1 MWECHLERRSEEHRD
16 TAAVGGVPGEDTP
29 RLHEV
34 RLPHVVVHPHHRRQF
49 GQLEGTHPAVTRRL
63 DHMIRTGM
71 RVHEVHSMPPHGSLC
86 LLTRFGG
93 ILPGWVTCRVAMLMW
108 LAMCTSECWRLM
120 ASTLMHYTFKAL

>member
-71 RVHEVHSMPPHGSLC
+71 RVHEVPHVQNAVVGLIV
-86 LLTRFGG
+86 LAHTLGG
-93 ILPGWVTCRVAMLMW
+93 ILPG
-108 LAMCTSECWRLM
+108 
-120 ASTLMHYTFKAL
+120 